1 MDEHSTPQGKPLI
14 EYPSVY
20 AFKVIGLR
28 GTGFEDLMAQLFET
42 GWGASIPPD
51 AVVENRSKGGK
62 YVSLTISLEL
72 PSEQVRL
79 KIYDLIHA
87 EKRIV
92 YYL

>member
-1 MDEHSTPQGKPLI
+1 MHSNSSPPDKPLI

-28 GTGFEDLMAQLFET
+28 GTGFEALMAQLFET
-42 GWGASIPPD
+42 GWGAGIPPE

-79 KIYDLIHA
+79 QIYDLIHA